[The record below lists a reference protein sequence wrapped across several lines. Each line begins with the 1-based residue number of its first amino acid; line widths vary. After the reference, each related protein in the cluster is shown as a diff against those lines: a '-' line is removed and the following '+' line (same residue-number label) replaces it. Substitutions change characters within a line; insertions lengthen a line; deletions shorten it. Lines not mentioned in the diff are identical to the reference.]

1 MEQTIERGWK
11 MIYEERYKI
20 DFQDTRHHTSL
31 KVTKPNGDTGIIAH
45 FGGDYWYGTGCFEGY
60 SQEYLKAFYRD
71 FTNDYNRVVDEKN
84 KCIKH
89 EHHARGCLSV
99 VMVLAFF
106 LAMLLAVSAISCIAQ
121 DLTITQI
128 TAKVYDVWYLYAVPL
143 AGIIISLIRFRV
155 HKKRLKDSEIKL
167 EEVSKECNLQL

>member
-1 MEQTIERGWK
+1 
-11 MIYEERYKI
+11 MIFEERYKI
-20 DFQDTRHHTSL
+20 DYQDTHHHTSL
-31 KVTKPNGDTGIIAH
+31 RVTKPNGDTGIIAH

-60 SQEYLKAFYRD
+60 NQEYLKAFYRD

-89 EHHARGCLSV
+89 EYHARGCLIIAMILV
-99 VMVLAFF
+99 FF
-106 LAMLLAVSAISCIAQ
+106 LAMLLVVSAISCIAQ

-128 TAKVYDVWYLYAVPL
+128 TANLHDIWYLYTVPL

-155 HKKRLKDSEIKL
+155 HKKRLKDSEVKL

>member
-1 MEQTIERGWK
+1 

-20 DFQDTRHHTSL
+20 DFQDTCHHTSL
-31 KVTKPNGDTGIIAH
+31 RVTKPNGETGIIAH

-60 SQEYLKAFYRD
+60 NQEYLKAFYRD
-71 FTNDYNRVVDEKN
+71 FANDYNRVVDEKN

-89 EHHARGCLSV
+89 EHHARGCLSI

-106 LAMLLAVSAISCIAQ
+106 LVMLLAVSAISCIAQ

-128 TAKVYDVWYLYAVPL
+128 TTKIHDIWYLYAVLL
-143 AGIIISLIRFRV
+143 AGIIISLMRFRV
-155 HKKRLKDSEIKL
+155 HKKRLKDSEVKL

>member
-1 MEQTIERGWK
+1 
-11 MIYEERYKI
+11 MIFEERYKV
-20 DFQDTRHHTSL
+20 DYQDTRHHTSL
-31 KVTKPNGDTGIIAH
+31 RVTKPNGDTGIIAH

-89 EHHARGCLSV
+89 EYHARGCMNIAMILV
-99 VMVLAFF
+99 FF
-106 LAMLLAVSAISCIAQ
+106 LATLLAVSAISYIAQ

-128 TAKVYDVWYLYAVPL
+128 TAKLHDIWYLYAVPL

-155 HKKRLKDSEIKL
+155 HKKRLKDSEVKL

>member
-1 MEQTIERGWK
+1 

-31 KVTKPNGDTGIIAH
+31 RVTKPNGDTGIIAH

-60 SQEYLKAFYRD
+60 NKDYLKAFYRD
-71 FTNDYNRVVDEKN
+71 FANDYNRVVDEKN

-89 EHHARGCLSV
+89 EHHARGCLSIA
-99 VMVLAFF
+99 MVLAFF
-106 LAMLLAVSAISCIAQ
+106 LAMLLTVSAISCIAQ

-128 TAKVYDVWYLYAVPL
+128 TSKIHDIWYLYAVPL
-143 AGIIISLIRFRV
+143 AGIIISLMRFRV
-155 HKKRLKDSEIKL
+155 HKKRLKDSEVKL

>member
-1 MEQTIERGWK
+1 

-20 DFQDTRHHTSL
+20 DFQDTCHHTSL
-31 KVTKPNGDTGIIAH
+31 RVTKPNGEVGIIAH

-60 SQEYLKAFYRD
+60 TQEYLKAFYRD
-71 FTNDYNRVVDEKN
+71 FANDYNRVVDEKN

-89 EHHARGCLSV
+89 EHHARGCLSI

-106 LAMLLAVSAISCIAQ
+106 LATLLAVSAISCIAQ

-128 TAKVYDVWYLYAVPL
+128 TTQITTKIHDIWYLYAVPL

-155 HKKRLKDSEIKL
+155 HKKRLKDSEVKL

>member
-1 MEQTIERGWK
+1 

-20 DFQDTRHHTSL
+20 DYQDTRHHTSL
-31 KVTKPNGDTGIIAH
+31 RVTKPNGDTGIIAH

-89 EHHARGCLSV
+89 EHHAKGCLST

-106 LAMLLAVSAISCIAQ
+106 LATLLAVSAISSIAQ

-128 TAKVYDVWYLYAVPL
+128 TAIHPSMFPKCCTNVTCGVILCCSSDITVS
-143 AGIIISLIRFRV
+143 SLNTF
-155 HKKRLKDSEIKL
+155 
-167 EEVSKECNLQL
+167 

>member
-1 MEQTIERGWK
+1 

-20 DFQDTRHHTSL
+20 DYQKTGHHASL
-31 KVTKPNGDTGIIAH
+31 RVTKPNGDTGIIAH

-60 SQEYLKAFYRD
+60 TQEYLKAFYRD

-89 EHHARGCLSV
+89 EHHARECLSI

-143 AGIIISLIRFRV
+143 AVIIISLIRFRV
-155 HKKRLKDSEIKL
+155 HKKRLKDSEVKL

>member
-1 MEQTIERGWK
+1 

-20 DFQDTRHHTSL
+20 DYQKTGHHTSL
-31 KVTKPNGDTGIIAH
+31 RVTKPNGDTGIIAH

-71 FTNDYNRVVDEKN
+71 FTNDYNRVVDETN

-89 EHHARGCLSV
+89 EHHARGCLSI

-106 LAMLLAVSAISCIAQ
+106 LAMLLTVSAISCIAQ

-128 TAKVYDVWYLYAVPL
+128 TAKVHDVWYLYAVPL
-143 AGIIISLIRFRV
+143 AGIIISLMRFRV
-155 HKKRLKDSEIKL
+155 HKKRLKDSEVKL
-167 EEVSKECNLQL
+167 EEVSKESTLQL

>member
-1 MEQTIERGWK
+1 

-20 DFQDTRHHTSL
+20 DFQDTCHHTSL
-31 KVTKPNGDTGIIAH
+31 RVTKPNGEIGIIAH

-60 SQEYLKAFYRD
+60 TQEYLKAFYRD
-71 FTNDYNRVVDEKN
+71 FANDYNRVVDEKN

-89 EHHARGCLSV
+89 EHHARGCLSI

-128 TAKVYDVWYLYAVPL
+128 ITKIHDIWYLYAVPL
-143 AGIIISLIRFRV
+143 AGIIISLVRFRV
-155 HKKRLKDSEIKL
+155 HKKRLKDSEVKL

>member
-1 MEQTIERGWK
+1 

-20 DFQDTRHHTSL
+20 DYQKTGHHTSL
-31 KVTKPNGDTGIIAH
+31 RVTKPNGDTGIIAH

-71 FTNDYNRVVDEKN
+71 FTNDYNMVVDEKN

-89 EHHARGCLSV
+89 EHHARGCLSI

-106 LAMLLAVSAISCIAQ
+106 LAMLLVVSAISCIAQ
-121 DLTITQI
+121 DLPITQI
-128 TAKVYDVWYLYAVPL
+128 TAKLHDVWYLYVVPL
-143 AGIIISLIRFRV
+143 AGIIISLMRFRV
-155 HKKRLKDSEIKL
+155 YKKRLKDSEVKL

>member
-1 MEQTIERGWK
+1 

-20 DFQDTRHHTSL
+20 DYQKTGHHTSL
-31 KVTKPNGDTGIIAH
+31 RVTKPNGDTGIIAH

-89 EHHARGCLSV
+89 EHHARGCLSI
-99 VMVLAFF
+99 VMVLSFF
-106 LAMLLAVSAISCIAQ
+106 LAMLLTVSAISCIAQ

-128 TAKVYDVWYLYAVPL
+128 TAKVHDVWYLYAVPL
-143 AGIIISLIRFRV
+143 AGIIISLMRFRV
-155 HKKRLKDSEIKL
+155 HKKRLKDSEVKL

>member
-1 MEQTIERGWK
+1 

-31 KVTKPNGDTGIIAH
+31 RVTKPNGDTGIIAH

-60 SQEYLKAFYRD
+60 NKDYLKAFYRD
-71 FTNDYNRVVDEKN
+71 FANDYNRVVDEKN

-106 LAMLLAVSAISCIAQ
+106 LAMLLA
-121 DLTITQI
+121 
-128 TAKVYDVWYLYAVPL
+128 
-143 AGIIISLIRFRV
+143 
-155 HKKRLKDSEIKL
+155 
-167 EEVSKECNLQL
+167 